1 MPYVVGG
8 VHFLVASVLLVY
20 TSYDARYGEP
30 GRADRRRV
38 ARKHPFL
45 GREEWT
51 LRAAVGEAGTVGVD
65 PATQPMRD
73 EERSE
78 LHALS
83 DAMEEARRLWLQ
95 NDSWTRRRRALELVS
110 AALILAGVVL
120 YKVMV
125 FTMLARCLFPR
136 ISWSPA
142 REAALYFYPCLV
154 GSLLFVAGS
163 YVLWCASNRSW
174 SPPLWPTSTSTWIAW
189 LSVVGSACYLLGS
202 AWVPPSIATRVARG
216 PALEWA
222 APGWPTL
229 FVGFGVGS
237 LVFLAQAALMI
248 HEIAVANDDKEEGV
262 VGGARVVVARRT
274 RRGEVLEGV
283 V

>member
-1 MPYVVGG
+1 MVRVESFVVAAVLAH
-8 VHFLVASVLLVY
+8 VHVHV
-20 TSYDARYGEP
+20 D
-30 GRADRRRV
+30 RV
-38 ARKHPFL
+38 AQL
-45 GREEWT
+45 GRE
-51 LRAAVGEAGTVGVD
+51 
-65 PATQPMRD
+65 
-73 EERSE
+73 
-78 LHALS
+78 
-83 DAMEEARRLWLQ
+83 RR
-95 NDSWTRRRRALELVS
+95 V
-110 AALILAGVVL
+110 
-120 YKVMV
+120 
-125 FTMLARCLFPR
+125 P
-136 ISWSPA
+136 
-142 REAALYFYPCLV
+142 
-154 GSLLFVAGS
+154 
-163 YVLWCASNRSW
+163 
-174 SPPLWPTSTSTWIAW
+174 
-189 LSVVGSACYLLGS
+189 LGS